1 MNRRNVA
8 AIVAF
13 CGCLIGSFPIRGAD
27 FSGPAVEGQEWLASF
42 RAAAD
47 AIEWS
52 DQRVEHDWRLQ
63 RRAKSDD
70 WRLLDPRD
78 RVVASGSYDE
88 CLASLGKRR
97 AAGEIPAIGRAT
109 VLVLHGLG
117 EGRHSMQPLVDHLR
131 DALDGT
137 VMTVGYASPRAGIDD
152 HARSLA
158 AVVDSLP
165 KESLVSFV
173 GHSLGG
179 IVIRRWMAMADRHAV
194 ARVGRVVMLGSPNR
208 GSDLAKMA
216 SRIWLVSL
224 VADGAARELAVD
236 WDRIEGSLAVP
247 PCPFGI
253 VAGGRGDG
261 RGYSDL
267 LEGDDDAVVRVEETR
282 LEGADDFL
290 LLPVRHAAMMKS
302 ETVQRATAAFLR
314 SGRFTPSERP

>member
-1 MNRRNVA
+1 MNRRTIA
-8 AIVAF
+8 TIVAL
-13 CGCLIGSFPIRGAD
+13 CGCLTGPFPARGSDRPQ
-27 FSGPAVEGQEWLASF
+27 PAVEERDWFAGF

-78 RVVASGSYDE
+78 RVVASGSGKE
-88 CLASLGKRR
+88 CLAALESRR
-97 AAGEIPAIGRAT
+97 KAGEIPAVGREA

-131 DALDGT
+131 DAVAGT
-137 VMTVGYASPRAGIDD
+137 VMAVGYASPRAGIDD

-158 AVVDSLP
+158 AVVGSLP

-179 IVIRRWMAMADRHAV
+179 IVIRRWMAMADRDAV

-216 SRIWLVSL
+216 SRIWIVSL

-236 WDRIEGSLAVP
+236 WDRVEGSLAVP

-253 VAGGRGDG
+253 VAGGRGDD

-302 ETVQRATAAFLR
+302 EPVQRATAEFLR
-314 SGRFTPSERP
+314 SGRFAPAGRP

>member
-1 MNRRNVA
+1 MKRRHVA
-8 AIVAF
+8 TIVAL
-13 CGCLIGSFPIRGAD
+13 CGCLAAPFPARGSDRPR
-27 FSGPAVEGQEWLASF
+27 PAVEGQEWLAGF

-78 RVVASGSYDE
+78 RVVASGSGEE
-88 CLASLGKRR
+88 CRAALEKRR
-97 AAGEIPAIGRAT
+97 QDGEVPEVGREA

-131 DALDGT
+131 DAVEGT

-158 AVVDSLP
+158 AVVGSPP

-179 IVIRRWMAMADRHAV
+179 IVIRRWMAMADREAV

-216 SRIWLVSL
+216 SRIWIVSL
-224 VADGAARELAVD
+224 VADGAARELVVD

-247 PCPFGI
+247 ACPFGI
-253 VAGGRGDG
+253 VAGGRGDD

-302 ETVQRATAAFLR
+302 ETVQRATAEFLR
-314 SGRFTPSERP
+314 SGRFTPAERP